1 LQGLQAL
8 GWLSSPLLCPY
19 ITPGRHVAW
28 TLAKTASGEGAKMV
42 RAMAILLVCQLAGTG
57 LQQAAGLPIP
67 GPVIGMVLL
76 LGLLV
81 WRGGA
86 SPSLHG
92 TAQGLLRYLGLL
104 FVPAGVGFVTELP
117 ELRANAGAITIAIVV
132 STILGLAVTG
142 VLMQFLLKGERN
154 AA

>member
-67 GPVIGMVLL
+67 GLL

-92 TAQGLLRYLGLL
+92 TAQGRLRYLGLL